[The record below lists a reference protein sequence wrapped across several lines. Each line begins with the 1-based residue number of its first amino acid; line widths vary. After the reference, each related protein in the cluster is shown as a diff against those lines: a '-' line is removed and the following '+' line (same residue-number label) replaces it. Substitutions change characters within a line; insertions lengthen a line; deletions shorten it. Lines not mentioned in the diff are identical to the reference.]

1 MLSQLEKGS
10 NRKGATDGI
19 KLLKRLLPLNQFN
32 LALYQALN
40 VLWVYKIR
48 SDSFGK
54 LNEHLVNW
62 CND

>member
-10 NRKGATDGI
+10 NCKGASDGI
-19 KLLKRLLPLNQFN
+19 KIVKETIAIEFN
-32 LALYQALN
+32 SALDQALN

-54 LNEHLVNW
+54 LNGTYS
-62 CND
+62 